1 MAVYRQLEQRGP
13 LITGELTRRRL
24 LEGLGAAGAVGLA
37 GSLAQAEP
45 SAATGGLKAFIREKM
60 AAAHLPSLG
69 LSMVHGQDLTW
80 SWGRGFAN
88 FEDGV
93 KADGDTVYMLASV
106 SKTVTCAAVM
116 QLWEAGSLD
125 LDADVNRY
133 LPFEVRN
140 PSFPHHRITT
150 RMLLTHTSSIRDR
163 YSVWG
168 APYSHPTLYF
178 HGDSP
183 IPLGKF
189 EHGYLVPGGHWYVP
203 DQNFYNEPPGTKY
216 HYSNIA
222 AALSGFVVECVSG
235 VRFWRH
241 CDREIFKPL
250 GMEQTGWHLRDITT
264 SNLAMPYYWKL
275 HSPTYTPYFQYG
287 YPDYPDGELRTSA
300 SALSRWLRCFINHGS
315 LDGVRI
321 LKRRTVEEIRKPQ
334 IPGIWWQ
341 GLIWYYTR
349 QKGHVIMGHN
359 GGDYGVSTQMFF
371 NPKSDVGVILL
382 MNRYI
387 GGYRAWRDV
396 LEIQARLFET

>member
-1 MAVYRQLEQRGP
+1 MEELTVVRGP
-13 LITGELTRRRL
+13 GLKGDVSRRKL
-24 LEGLGAAGAVGLA
+24 LAGLAVGGAAAVAGPIAPARATSTRSGLH
-37 GSLAQAEP
+37 
-45 SAATGGLKAFIREKM
+45 AFIEEK
-60 AAAHLPSLG
+60 AKASHLPSLATAVVKG
-69 LSMVHGQDLTW
+69 EQLTW
-80 SWGRGFAN
+80 ASGIGWAN
-88 FEDGV
+88 FERNV
-93 KADGDTVYMLASV
+93 RADRDTVYMLASV

-140 PSFPHHRITT
+140 PHFPHHRITT

-168 APYSHPTLYF
+168 SPGSHPTLYF

-183 IPLGKF
+183 IPLGEF
-189 EHGYLVPGGHWYVP
+189 ERGYLVPGGHWYVENK
-203 DQNFYNEPPGTKY
+203 NFYTFPPGEHY
-216 HYSNIA
+216 RYSNIA
-222 AALSGFVVECVSG
+222 AALSGFVVESVGG

-264 SNLAMPYYWKL
+264 RNLAMPYHWTL
-275 HSPTYTPYFQYG
+275 GSPTFTPYYQYG

-300 SALSRWLRCFINHGS
+300 SALSRWLRCFMNFGS

-341 GLIWYYTR
+341 GLIWYYQHQDGRLT
-349 QKGHVIMGHN
+349 MGHN
-359 GGDYGVSTQMFF
+359 GGDFGVATQMFF
-371 NPKSDVGVILL
+371 DPKNDVGVILL
-382 MNRYI
+382 MNRYVN
-387 GGYRAWRDV
+387 GYRAWKDV
-396 LEIQARLFET
+396 LDVQRRLFQM